1 MALKFAKAP
10 RLPAPSPV
18 YSPDMLDQFQNVLL
32 LYFNQ
37 IDSAFS
43 TILGPQGG
51 RYFSIPYGAFSDS
64 TSQTVAA
71 NTAQAVTFN
80 TTDYVNGVS
89 VAASD
94 ADPTKKSKITVTVP
108 GIYNLQFSAQ
118 LQNTDAALQD
128 ASVWLRKNGADVAGS
143 LGRVSVP
150 GVHSAVNGNTIASWN
165 YFVQLAGND
174 YVELWWSNT
183 NTAVTIQTY
192 AAGVSPTRPTT
203 ASVIST
209 LSFVSAIPE

>member
-1 MALKFAKAP
+1 
-10 RLPAPSPV
+10 
-18 YSPDMLDQFQNVLL
+18 MLDQFQNILL

-37 IDSAFS
+37 IDSSLS

-51 RYFSIPYGAFSDS
+51 QYFSNPYGAFSDL
-64 TSQTVAA
+64 TTQTVAA

-89 VAASD
+89 VVSN
-94 ADPTKKSKITVTVP
+94 SRLTVSVP
-108 GIYNLQFSAQ
+108 GVYNLQFSAQ

-192 AAGVSPTRPTT
+192 AAGTSPTRPTT
-203 ASVIST
+203 ASVLAT
-209 LSFVSAIPE
+209 LSFVSAISE

>member
-37 IDSAFS
+37 IDSSFS

-64 TSQTVAA
+64 TTQTVAA

-80 TTDYVNGVS
+80 TSDYVNGVS
-89 VAASD
+89 VV
-94 ADPTKKSKITVTVP
+94 TNSKITVTVP

-192 AAGVSPTRPTT
+192 AAGTSPTRPTT

>member
-1 MALKFAKAP
+1 MGLKFSKAP
-10 RLPAPSPV
+10 RLPAPSPA
-18 YSPDMLDQFQNVLL
+18 YSMDMIDQFQNVLL

-43 TILGPQGG
+43 SVLGPQGG
-51 RYFSIPYGAFSDS
+51 QFINTPYGAFSDS

-80 TTDYVNGVS
+80 TSDYVNGVS
-89 VAASD
+89 VV
-94 ADPTKKSKITVTVP
+94 TNSKITVSVP

-118 LQNTDAALQD
+118 FQNTDAALQD

-143 LGRVSVP
+143 LGQVSVP

-192 AAGVSPTRPTT
+192 AAGTSPTRPTT
-203 ASVIST
+203 ASVIAT
-209 LSFVSAIPE
+209 LTFVSSIPE